1 MHTTHPD
8 FVAIKTAVRHMA
20 TRLDN
25 EATAAGHWASLAEN
39 RGVPEVAVRL
49 RGVVSALEE
58 ATVNS
63 EMAIELLFDAQ
74 ERQTEEAHGLDEGS
88 GLES

>member
-8 FVAIKTAVRHMA
+8 FVAIKTAVRHLA

-25 EATAAGHWASLAEN
+25 EATAAGHWSSLAEN
-39 RGVPEVAVRL
+39 RGIPEVAERL

-58 ATVNS
+58 ANVNA

-74 ERQTEEAHGLDEGS
+74 ERQTEEAHEPDTGS
-88 GLES
+88 GLEL

>member
-25 EATAAGHWASLAEN
+25 EATAAGHWASLSEN
-39 RGVPEVAVRL
+39 RGVPEVAERL
-49 RGVVSALEE
+49 HSVVDALQE
-58 ATVNS
+58 AGANAEV
-63 EMAIELLFDAQ
+63 AIELLFDAQ
-74 ERQTEEAHGLDEGS
+74 ERQTEEAHGLEDN
-88 GLES
+88 LP

>member
-25 EATAAGHWASLAEN
+25 DATAAGHWATLSEN
-39 RGVPEVAVRL
+39 RGVPEVAERL
-49 RGVVSALEE
+49 RSVVDALQE
-58 ATVNS
+58 AAANAEV
-63 EMAIELLFDAQ
+63 AIELLFDAQ
-74 ERQTEEAHGLDEGS
+74 ERQTEESHGLEDN
-88 GLES
+88 LP

>member
-8 FVAIKTAVRHMA
+8 FVAIKTAVRHLA

-25 EATAAGHWASLAEN
+25 DSTAAGHWASLAEN
-39 RGVPEVAVRL
+39 RGVPEVAERL

-58 ATVNS
+58 ATVNA

-74 ERQTEEAHGLDEGS
+74 ERQTAEDRGHDEDTP
-88 GLES
+88 LV

>member
-8 FVAIKTAVRHMA
+8 FIAIKTAVRHLA

-39 RGVPEVAVRL
+39 RGIPEVAERL

-58 ATVNS
+58 ANVNA
-63 EMAIELLFDAQ
+63 EMAIELLFEAQ
-74 ERQTEEAHGLDEGS
+74 ERQTEETEGPDTGS
-88 GLES
+88 GLEL